1 MMEAIEKYTLYVGLY
16 DKDTRTKLV
25 EDDTAR
31 DIINNIVGDCTI
43 SDAYGYYTHDNGERV
58 KENTLRIELLFKEE
72 AEVRLY
78 CKEIKERLNQESIA
92 VCKELVPS
100 ALF

>member
-16 DKDTRTKLV
+16 DKDTKTKLV
-25 EDDTAR
+25 ADDAAR

-58 KENTLRIELLFKEE
+58 KEDTLRVELLFKKEDD
-72 AEVRLY
+72 VRLY